1 MTLEELKTEA
11 KRQGYKLVKGKK
23 PRFERCL
30 CGHNVHQW
38 VSGPEGW
45 AVYCKHC
52 GLYGPWAKKSHNA
65 VIVAWNAMILEK
77 RKEQTNG

>member
-11 KRQGYKLVKGKK
+11 KRQGYKIIKAKT

-38 VSGPEGW
+38 VSGPEGR

-52 GLYGPWAKKSHNA
+52 GLESPWVQGGESA
-65 VIVAWNAMILEK
+65 VREAWNEMIREK
-77 RKEQTNG
+77 RKETQK